1 MFRSLLPA
9 DRDEMLAGEV
19 LAVALDSAGM
29 PGRLL
34 RLERRLEQV
43 TRALSRCQGPP
54 SPLFALLHPPRAS
67 DAANEAKEA
76 RLLQL
81 SATALGQPFKSAR
94 YVAQAMK
101 RGRPAVKPVEGWNWS
116 KQAGLGGFKPP
127 PFLLDDLDLSGEVKA
142 LRYGLRHRVQPTPDF
157 ESFARLFAAGFAQ
170 RDASKEAPGDE
181 ASVLASES
189 QPPVCDPDLG
199 AAAQA
204 AWARL
209 ECYGRHAEELRQALR
224 EILESK
230 PRLESKPGPG
240 PGIGRGR
247 GERTRVLAARLK
259 LLLSRWGQALD
270 QADGLE
276 ARLRG
281 EFYNL
286 FTRRHGSDARWEFL
300 NPAAQDDDEVELD
313 ADRDLD
319 ADKELPFA
327 ASQKQ
332 ADYASWR
339 ADKPPPPPR
348 DDGDP

>member
-1 MFRSLLPA
+1 
-9 DRDEMLAGEV
+9 V
-19 LAVALDSAGM
+19 
-29 PGRLL
+29 
-34 RLERRLEQV
+34 EQV
-43 TRALSRCQGPP
+43 ARALSRCQNPP
-54 SPLFALLHPPRAS
+54 SPLFALLHPPGANQ
-67 DAANEAKEA
+67 ANEAKQA
-76 RLLQL
+76 RLLEV
-81 SATALGQPFKSAR
+81 SATAVGQPFRSAR

-142 LRYGLRHRVQPTPDF
+142 LRYGLRHRVHPTPDF
-157 ESFARLFAAGFAQ
+157 ASFARLFAAGFAR
-170 RDASKEAPGDE
+170 RDASKETPGGEASVLASARDAGVLASACE

-240 PGIGRGR
+240 PGIERGRGR

-300 NPAAQDDDEVELD
+300 NPAAQDDDEV
-313 ADRDLD
+313 DLD
-319 ADKELPFA
+319 ADEELPFA

-339 ADKPPPPPR
+339 ADKPPPPER
-348 DDGDP
+348 